1 MPIQDLWVHTQFALD
16 REQRAELLA
25 LADPTAIVDLAERA
39 LALSE
44 IRDRLVVIQPAETGL
59 VMLQVREPVCSER
72 FHLGE
77 VVVTRAEVAVGE
89 AHGWSMRLGG
99 DGHAALGAA
108 ICDAVAELVAAAGSS
123 GSVTTGTVGVALE
136 VDELCRRTRDQGEA
150 ARHREWDELAP
161 TVVQFE
167 ELD

>member
-1 MPIQDLWVHTQFALD
+1 VHAPYALD

-25 LADPTAIVDLAERA
+25 VADPAAIIDLAERA
-39 LALSE
+39 LAVHE
-44 IRDRLVVIQPAETGL
+44 IRDVLVVIQPAETGL

-89 AHGWSMRLGG
+89 AHGWSMRLGS

-108 ICDAVAELVAAAGSS
+108 ICDAVAELVAATGSGGPVAAGA
-123 GSVTTGTVGVALE
+123 VGVALE
-136 VDELCRRTRDQGEA
+136 VDELCRRTRDQGEME
-150 ARHREWDELAP
+150 RRREWDELAP